1 MHKSVKN
8 GQLKIETS
16 YGRIK
21 ESTIGGIFMPRNY
34 RHIKEYELEILE
46 LKSQGKTN
54 REICETFGFEIKQ
67 LKNFINRY
75 NTNQRKL
82 EAGIAI
88 KRKGRPPKDYVV
100 TEQDKVAELRYIL
113 ARKEA
118 KIRSLEMENEL
129 MRDFLSLTER
139 K

>member
-1 MHKSVKN
+1 
-8 GQLKIETS
+8 
-16 YGRIK
+16 
-21 ESTIGGIFMPRNY
+21 MPRSY
-34 RHIKEYELEILE
+34 RHIKEYEKEILE
-46 LKSQGKTN
+46 LRAQGLTK
-54 REICETFGFEIKQ
+54 REIGERLGFSIKQ
-67 LKNFINRY
+67 LTNFITRY

-82 EAGIAI
+82 AAGIVL

-113 ARKEA
+113 ARKDA
-118 KIRSLEMENEL
+118 KIKSLEIENEL

>member
-1 MHKSVKN
+1 M
-8 GQLKIETS
+8 
-16 YGRIK
+16 
-21 ESTIGGIFMPRNY
+21 GGIFMPRRY
-34 RHIKEYELEILE
+34 LHIKEYEKEILD

-54 REICETFGFEIKQ
+54 REICKKLDLEIKQ

-82 EAGIAI
+82 EAGISI

-100 TEQDKVAELRYIL
+100 TEEMKVQELRYIL

-118 KIRSLEMENEL
+118 KIKSLEMENEL

>member
-1 MHKSVKN
+1 
-8 GQLKIETS
+8 
-16 YGRIK
+16 
-21 ESTIGGIFMPRNY
+21 MPRNY

-54 REICETFGFEIKQ
+54 LEICETFGFEIKQ

-82 EAGIAI
+82 EAGIALR
-88 KRKGRPPKDYVV
+88 KKGRPPKDYVV
-100 TEQDKVAELRYIL
+100 KEEDKVAELRYIL

-118 KIRSLEMENEL
+118 KIKSLEMENEL
-129 MRDFLSLTER
+129 MRDFLSLGER